1 MNIMGDE
8 YDSILSTECK
18 EALKFLNSY
27 SSKIHIYREDVR
39 SMFCLLN
46 LGIILIRRIRSIS

>member
-1 MNIMGDE
+1 MNSMGEE

-18 EALKFLNSY
+18 EALKFVNSY

-39 SMFCLLN
+39 NMLNMLN
-46 LGIILIRRIRSIS
+46 LGIILIGRIRSIS

>member
-1 MNIMGDE
+1 MNIMGEE

-39 SMFCLLN
+39 NMFYVLN

>member
-1 MNIMGDE
+1 MNIMGEE

-18 EALKFLNSY
+18 EALEFVNSY

-39 SMFCLLN
+39 NMLNMLN
-46 LGIILIRRIRSIS
+46 LGIILIGRIIS